1 MGREKGMLREEMGYV
16 MQLPGGEVES
26 KPSCIINTVDRI

>member
-1 MGREKGMLREEMGYV
+1 MLREEMGYV